1 MVGRRV
7 RVCRGCEC
15 EAAALGG
22 WEGRRAGKEAWCFI
36 LGDGLRVRV
45 YSTIEMGCEVSSG
58 RDHGWRERRKT
69 RLIFQWAGNIWASL
83 SEPISAPRSCDM
95 GLNPGK
101 TFELWAYSSR
111 TRFKQKKKLL
121 KKYFFKRNLL
131 NKQIKLL
138 YIQVNRKQHIF
149 LYSGYLCEMSRM
161 IMASGPLKQK
171 D

>member
-111 TRFKQKKKLL
+111 TRFKPKKKTSQEIFLQKK
-121 KKYFFKRNLL
+121 FA
-131 NKQIKLL
+131 
-138 YIQVNRKQHIF
+138 
-149 LYSGYLCEMSRM
+149 E
-161 IMASGPLKQK
+161 
-171 D
+171 

>member
-58 RDHGWRERRKT
+58 RDHEDDSPMG
-69 RLIFQWAGNIWASL
+69 
-83 SEPISAPRSCDM
+83 CHYM
-95 GLNPGK
+95 GLIIRAHLL
-101 TFELWAYSSR
+101 TFMR
-111 TRFKQKKKLL
+111 
-121 KKYFFKRNLL
+121 
-131 NKQIKLL
+131 
-138 YIQVNRKQHIF
+138 H
-149 LYSGYLCEMSRM
+149 
-161 IMASGPLKQK
+161 GPKSENVLSYGPTAHTPV
-171 D
+171 